1 MSEVLR
7 RPEEVCRVCKAAFR
21 GGSSVARQ
29 RDAGS
34 DEMPKQVRRHLPLL

>member
-7 RPEEVCRVCKAAFR
+7 RPGKVCRVCKAAFR
-21 GGSSVARQ
+21 GGSSVARKC
-29 RDAGS
+29 DDGS